1 MLIILKATAS
11 EAEIRDVN
19 DAIMGQGFTPVP
31 VPGPTR
37 TAVCITGNQGAVDE
51 SLFMRLSGVKE
62 VIRVTKSYKL
72 VSREVHEHDTVITIG
87 DVKIGGNNP
96 PVFMAGPCSVET
108 PERTLEVAIAVKAAG
123 AKIFRAGAY
132 KPRTSPYAFQGLGI
146 EGLKILAD
154 VRDKTGLKI
163 VTEVVDTESA
173 DAVIDYADIL
183 QVGTRNMY
191 NYSLL
196 KKLGKA
202 AKPVLLKRGMSA
214 TVEEWLNSAEYV
226 MTNGNDRV
234 ILCERGIRTFSQHSR
249 NTLDLNVIPLIRE
262 QSHLPIVVDPSHG
275 IGKRKFI
282 RDLSRAALACGAHG
296 LLVEAHNDPNTA
308 YSDGAQTVDI
318 QTFSGIVKD
327 AEVLGKLEIQ

>member
-1 MLIILKATAS
+1 MLIIMKATAS
-11 EAEIRDVN
+11 TAEV
-19 DAIMGQGFTPVP
+19 DAVHLAIESLGFSPVP

-37 TAVCITGNQGAVDE
+37 LAVCVTGNQGAIDE
-51 SLFMRLSGVKE
+51 ALFTRLTGVKE

-72 VSREVHEHDTVITIG
+72 VSREVHEHDSVIHVG
-87 DVKIGGNNP
+87 DVAIGGNNP
-96 PVFMAGPCSVET
+96 AVFMAGPCSVET
-108 PERTLEVAIAVKAAG
+108 PERTLEVAFAVKKAG

-132 KPRTSPYAFQGLGI
+132 KPRTSPYAFQGLGE

-163 VTEVVDTESA
+163 VTEVVDTESC
-173 DAVIDYADIL
+173 DAVATYSDIL

-196 KKLGKA
+196 KKLGKCG
-202 AKPVLLKRGMSA
+202 KPVLLKRGMSA

-226 MTNGNDRV
+226 MTNGNEKV

-262 QSHLPIVVDPSHG
+262 LSHLPIVVDPSHG
-275 IGKRKFI
+275 IGKRNFV
-282 RDLSRAALACGAHG
+282 RDMARASLACGAHG
-296 LLVEAHNDPNTA
+296 VLVEVHNDPNTA
-308 YSDGAQTVDI
+308 YSDGAQTIDI
-318 QTFSGIVKD
+318 PTFEGMARD
-327 AEVLGKLEIQ
+327 AAVLSRLEKN